1 MIEIQYEAEVHCTA
15 EKVFDVILD
24 LRGYDRWLAASKGY
38 GGITDISSDPVTLGT
53 TYVEPGRKGVRHGTI
68 TEFEPPMKV
77 VFHQPMTMKPR
88 FLGIIDIRVR
98 YTLTPAAAST
108 HVRRLST
115 PTIPW
120 QLKLAQPLILR
131 EFRVENERTL
141 LALKAFADS
150 LS

>member
-53 TYVEPGRKGVRHGTI
+53 IYVEPGRKGVRHGTI

-98 YTLTPAAAST
+98 YRSEE
-108 HVRRLST
+108 RRVGKEGRSRWS
-115 PTIPW
+115 P
-120 QLKLAQPLILR
+120 
-131 EFRVENERTL
+131 
-141 LALKAFADS
+141 
-150 LS
+150 